1 MAGQR
6 GTSLQQRGLGAST
19 ARLSAVM
26 SSVRPVVVPAAV
38 PGDLGAGRAPM
49 TTEPVGDLGGLFA
62 SPDPV
67 TDLFALAQGQG
78 VRWHAGCST
87 GRGLCRSAEHTSE
100 LQSLIR
106 ISYAVFC
113 F

>member
-38 PGDLGAGRAPM
+38 PGDLGADRAPM

-78 VRWHAGCST
+78 VRWHAGDRKST
-87 GRGLCRSAEHTSE
+87 RLNSSHSCASRMPSSA
-100 LQSLIR
+100 
-106 ISYAVFC
+106 
-113 F
+113 